1 MHTFQ
6 NVVAWRISF
15 IPANLL
21 FGKTGDNSLYIKK
34 LVFFPFVPKSEL
46 GVFKSQ
52 KPRVSTIYKFL
63 GIQLYLFVV
72 ISEELS
78 QSQGVVIH
86 FFKWK

>member
-1 MHTFQ
+1 MRTFQ
-6 NVVAWRISF
+6 NIVAWRISF

-21 FGKTGDNSLYIKK
+21 FGKAGDNSLYIKK
-34 LVFFPFVPKSEL
+34 LVFFPLVPKSEL

-78 QSQGVVIH
+78 QSHGVVIH
-86 FFKWK
+86 FLKWK